1 LTGDFFMDS
10 DSTTN
15 RTYLAELYRE
25 TEGNIDAQVSMLDI
39 GAAVGFEEGESR
51 TTAEN
56 LMILGLVELKTL
68 SGGIGIT
75 KEGLEKLGI
84 IPAPAAG
91 SASDDDLQLGQEI
104 ALNDAGRQLVETL
117 VTELKNEIPRKKLD
131 YQLLEETVI
140 DLKTIEVQLLSPSPK
155 VAIIRE
161 ILRSLHAVVSLSD
174 NSTLAGKLET
184 VLNS

>member
-1 LTGDFFMDS
+1 MDS

-25 TEGNIDAQVSMLDI
+25 TNGNTDATVSMLDI
-39 GAAVGFEEGESR
+39 GTAVGFEEGEAR
-51 TTAEN
+51 NTAEN

-75 KEGLEKLGI
+75 GEGLKELGI
-84 IPAPAAG
+84 TPEPAAN
-91 SASDDDLQLGQEI
+91 SVSDENLQLGREVV
-104 ALNDAGRQLVETL
+104 LDDAGKLLVESL
-117 VTELKNEIPRKKLD
+117 ITELKSAITREKAD
-131 YQLLEETVI
+131 YQLLEESII

-155 VAIIRE
+155 VAIVRE
-161 ILRSLHAVVSLSD
+161 ILRSLHAVISLSE

-184 VLNS
+184 VLKG

>member
-1 LTGDFFMDS
+1 MDS

-39 GAAVGFEEGESR
+39 GTAVGFEEGESR

-75 KEGLEKLGI
+75 REGLEELGI
-84 IPAPAAG
+84 TPAART
-91 SASDDDLQLGQEI
+91 SNVEEESLQFSRDVV
-104 ALNDAGRQLVETL
+104 LNDADKQLVEAL
-117 VTELKNEIPRKKLD
+117 VTDLKIEITREKFD
-131 YQLLEETVI
+131 YPFLEQTVI
-140 DLKTIEVQLLSPSPK
+140 DIKTIEVQLLSPSPK

-161 ILRSLHAVVSLSD
+161 TLRSLLAVISRSGD
-174 NSTLAGKLET
+174 SRLAGRLET
-184 VLNS
+184 VINN